1 MLTDRIS
8 LNIALKYLDRFEQTD
23 GKISNIL
30 FSRRD
35 ELRNSSKSVK
45 FDDLDVLISYI
56 NKYTPI
62 VSFDSS
68 DCSLMS
74 LYELKSFTITNET
87 DKNLVL
93 LGPDGY
99 YSKGM
104 KISPSLIN
112 DLNTAYYSNMS
123 SVKSVFGDIKID
135 AYILDQLGY
144 IDCGYIEIHFAEA
157 MQQIKQLYNKYK
169 QI

>member
-8 LNIALKYLDRFEQTD
+8 LNIALKYLDRFEQNG

-30 FSRRD
+30 FSKRD
-35 ELRNSSKSVK
+35 GLRNSSKSVK
-45 FDDLDVLISYI
+45 FDDLEVLIAYI

-62 VSFDSS
+62 VTFNSS

-74 LYELKSFTITNET
+74 LYELKSFTITN
-87 DKNLVL
+87 DNVKNLVL

-104 KISPSLIN
+104 KVSPSLIN
-112 DLNTAYYSNMS
+112 ELNTAYYSNIS
-123 SVKSVFGDIKID
+123 GVKSVFGDIKTD
-135 AYILDQLGY
+135 EYILDQIGY
-144 IDCGYIEIHFAEA
+144 IDCGYIEIRSTES